1 MANRTFFVALLL
13 LLGLA
18 NSVVV
23 HAQEETQGI
32 AIGTFDVSERGSDW
46 FVGDSL
52 DLRGSPRPA
61 IGVVGDYAYK
71 PLVLYDEQGN
81 ESAVLIKD
89 QLFAH
94 VGASLVLA
102 ERLRLA
108 ANLPI
113 ALVSNG
119 TSTPYEDTVITVAD
133 GVALGDLRV
142 SADLRLFG
150 RYGTPITMA
159 IGAQLYLPT
168 GDPEAFTGDGKV
180 RLLGHLSV
188 AGRIA
193 IFAYSAR
200 ASLMYRAADE
210 VATDVPTGTT
220 VLFNATAGLSVLK
233 HQLLLGPELW
243 GSTVVVDGGA
253 FEKETTPFEILF
265 GVHYR
270 PRNFRFGIGAGPGL
284 TRGMGTPQVR
294 VVGTIE
300 WAPSFDEDRDGDGII
315 DDEDACPDVKGVRSP
330 DPKKNGC
337 PRSDRD
343 NDTIFDEEDACPDH
357 PGPRSDDPTKN
368 GCPIPPDRDGD
379 GIIDREDDCPDLPGP
394 ASDVEGHNGC
404 PDTDGDT
411 IIDPEDACPTV
422 PGPADPDPTKN
433 GCPKARI
440 EKDQIVITER
450 VEFKTDSAELLG
462 SSDGILSAVLGI
474 LREHDELTKVLV
486 EGHTDN
492 VGDAKYNKGL
502 SNRRAASV
510 VKWLVEHGVDR
521 NRLDSAGIGLERPID
536 SNSTAAGRQ
545 RNRRVEFHIVDSKH
559 HPEEEP

>member
-1 MANRTFFVALLL
+1 MGNRTFFAALF
-13 LLGLA
+13 LGLA
-18 NSVVV
+18 NASVLL
-23 HAQEETQGI
+23 AQEPTQGI
-32 AIGTFDVSERGSDW
+32 SVDTFDVSERGSDW

-61 IGVVGDYAYK
+61 IGVVGAYGYK

-81 ESAVLIKD
+81 ETAVIIKD
-89 QLFAH
+89 QVFTH

-119 TSTPYEDTVITVAD
+119 SSVPYEDTTLSAAS
-133 GVALGDLRV
+133 GPALGDMRV

-159 IGAQLYLPT
+159 VGAQLYLPT
-168 GDPEAFTGDGKV
+168 GDPEAFTGDGKI
-180 RLLGHLSV
+180 RLLGHLAV
-188 AGRIA
+188 AGRVA

-200 ASLMYRAADE
+200 ASLMYRAQEE
-210 VATDVPTGTT
+210 VSTDVPTGTT
-220 VLFNATAGLSVLK
+220 VLFAASAGLSVAN
-233 HQLLLGPELW
+233 HQLVIGPELW

-253 FEKETTPFEILF
+253 FDKETTPFELLF

-270 PRNFRFGIGAGPGL
+270 PRNFRFGLGAGPGL
-284 TRGMGTPQVR
+284 TRGLGTPQVR

-300 WAPSFDEDRDGDGII
+300 WAPSFDEDRDHDGII
-315 DDEDACPDVKGVRSP
+315 DDLDACPDVKGVPSP

-337 PRSDRD
+337 PRTDRD
-343 NDTIFDEEDACPDH
+343 KDGIFDEDDACPDH
-357 PGPRSDDPTKN
+357 PGPPNEDPTKN
-368 GCPIPPDRDGD
+368 GCPLPPDRDDD
-379 GIIDREDDCPDLPGP
+379 GIIDREDDCPDVPGP
-394 ASDVEGHNGC
+394 ASDVPGHNGC

-411 IIDPEDACPTV
+411 IIDPVDACPTV

-450 VEFKTDSAELLG
+450 VEFKTDSAELLP
-462 SSDGILSAVLGI
+462 SSSGILEAVLTI

-492 VGDAKYNKGL
+492 VGDPAYNKRL
-502 SNRRAASV
+502 SDRRAKSV
-510 VKWLVEHGVDR
+510 VSWLVSHGVPKE
-521 NRLDSAGIGLERPID
+521 RLDSAGLGLERPID

-545 RNRRVEFHIVDSKH
+545 RNRRVEFHIVESADKQRD
-559 HPEEEP
+559 EEP